1 MNVLDSIFTTFYSL
15 FLSVHVYRSGYL
27 TLPSWM
33 TSFTYAL
40 RQLQLT
46 KFPVNQQSS
55 SLSLGHVFIYL
66 DVLILCEAFKLET
79 SLLGYLY
86 LFIYNRVDPII
97 LLRVWTLFFFAE
109 SFFLYCFIVCSLRLC
124 HDWQSILG
132 CWVNH
137 LPPLNGDQFNYDRN
151 LYKNYNEQSVY
162 FFLL

>member
-97 LLRVWTLFFFAE
+97 LLRVWTLFFLPNL
-109 SFFLYCFIVCSLRLC
+109 SFYIASLFVLC
-124 HDWQSILG
+124 DYVTIGKAYLVAGLITCH
-132 CWVNH
+132 
-137 LPPLNGDQFNYDRN
+137 P
-151 LYKNYNEQSVY
+151 
-162 FFLL
+162 